1 MKPLLAVEHC
11 LSPALLLA
19 GALLFLGL
27 FSVPAAAN
35 PPSAMSLAYDPAV
48 SVLSVTITHPPLG
61 MNGHYIN
68 EVTVSVNG
76 NRVNDSV
83 YTSQPSDTFTYTY
96 PLALR
101 PGDVADVTATCSLS
115 GSATRSYAMPAA
127 SAVPSVPVS
136 QPVAPTP
143 KASAAL
149 IPVVAGV
156 GIALVFL
163 RRI

>member
-1 MKPLLAVEHC
+1 MKTLLAVEHC
-11 LSPALLLA
+11 ISPALLLA

-27 FSVPAAAN
+27 FAVPAAAT

-61 MNGHYIN
+61 MNGHYIK
-68 EVTVSVNG
+68 EVAVNVNG
-76 NRVNDSV
+76 KSVNDSV

-101 PGDVADVTATCSLS
+101 PGDVVDVTAMCSLS
-115 GSATRSYAMPAA
+115 GSAARTYTMPAA
-127 SAVPSVPVS
+127 SSPSSQVS
-136 QPVAPTP
+136 QPAAPTP
-143 KASAAL
+143 KASAAI

-156 GIALVFL
+156 GIALAF
-163 RRI
+163 RREI